1 MDKQVALIIGA
12 VAIVVALILY
22 WILGGEDEVKTQQ
35 PPKEPPVTNTT
46 PSKEEQEAKGNVN
59 TDQLTKDKN
68 DSIKA
73 FARDFTEKYL
83 TYNPSKPNGHI
94 ENLKSMMSADLYAQQ
109 MELFKTGN
117 PNIKSIKIKK
127 IYITDILVGEWYN
140 TLTVPIDVTISTTAG
155 QNVDA
160 TYIYIYNISQEG
172 SGWKMVGITDATED
186 TH

>member
-1 MDKQVALIIGA
+1 MDKQVALIIGT

-22 WILGGEDEVKTQQ
+22 WLLGGEDEAQKQQ
-35 PPKEPPVTNTT
+35 PPEEPSITNTT
-46 PSKEEQEAKGNVN
+46 PSKQEQEAKGNVN
-59 TDQLTKDKN
+59 TDQLTKEKN
-68 DSIKA
+68 DSLKA

-83 TYNPSKPNGHI
+83 NYNPSKRNAHI
-94 ENLKSMMSADLYAQQ
+94 ENVKSMMSADLYTQQ

-140 TLTVPIDVTISTTAG
+140 TVTVPIDVTIATTAG
-155 QNVDA
+155 QSVDA
-160 TYIYIYNISQEG
+160 TYIYLYNISQEG